1 MCMWLIKIWWIPCL
15 LDPCQNL
22 FRNSNHSLFCGFG
35 YSMNFAML
43 ENWIDLKV
51 KLGCDFCRKFVNYS
65 WLLLMIFYFD
75 CSIHVNFDSFFFFFL
90 VIMLAIFHLCSFL
103 QIQWKKVLAVAIW
116 FWAQKTA
123 IGSSLIFLL
132 MSEET
137 L

>member
-1 MCMWLIKIWWIPCL
+1 MWLIKIWWIPCL

-22 FRNSNHSLFCGFG
+22 FRNSNRSFFCGFG

-43 ENWIDLKV
+43 ENWNDLKV
-51 KLGCDFCRKFVNYS
+51 KLVCNFCCKFVNYW
-65 WLLLMIFYFD
+65 WLHLLSFYFD
-75 CSIHVNFDSFFFFFL
+75 WRIHVNFDFDFFFFL
-90 VIMLAIFHLCSFL
+90 VIMLAMFPLCSFS
-103 QIQWKKVLAVAIW
+103 QIQWKEFLAVAIW